1 MSDDRFSPMNCWI
14 VAVEGGLKR
23 ANTFDRRLIK
33 TYERKR
39 DFIVEGMSAAFKEN
53 EIKLPNIF
61 RKIGVDNDTPSES
74 VEDTGGS
81 ESSKRGRGKKS
92 PGGVKPTKLPTCSLP
107 TNMTPTFYVGGGNGT
122 SLVEAPLLGLG
133 WKRITDKYDE
143 RFRLKWVECKSR
155 INYGSFRE
163 GEQLVNHVPNSHLL
177 TNKLGLLNSLKE
189 YERVTLSTKGR
200 LPRLRM
206 SDFHPETYKLDEKSD
221 RDLFLEVYKDNEIW
235 ICKPVG
241 MNQGKG
247 IFLIRTREEIN
258 QLLEEREQKKQQA
271 QKPGRP
277 LMNRI
282 VQRYIMNPLLLDGRK
297 FDVRAYML
305 VASTVP
311 FLILYHKGYVR
322 LSCLKY
328 NSDDTN
334 LGIHLTNQFVQK
346 KDPNYKEL
354 KEDTAW
360 SMDKFNDYVNEQVR
374 PDCPVEIEEDWV
386 YNTFTKQMQKIMIHC
401 FNSVKHKLQS
411 RIGFFDLFGLD
422 FMVDTEMKVHL
433 IEVNTNPA
441 LHCNCEALKE
451 VIPGVVEET
460 LYVAI
465 ECFEKSKK
473 NQQLMPLQSLKNFTI
488 LYCGTR
494 PNTIVPRQIRSVSPV
509 KENSTAD
516 KPKPLSMGGPR
527 RGSSPTRQGQRSLTQ
542 STPLYNTNQRRT
554 EKNDSNIASNGNK
567 DSVSNSTS
575 KSVKTSASVKTSI
588 SAKTRH
594 ENKGKDIESVKTEG
608 IKQTNDNSEPVV
620 DNNDNND
627 NKPGSATKSEP
638 RSEPRSRGSTVV
650 VDTLSK
656 TTDSLNEA
664 TSALG
669 KISLS
674 LNQGGITDSL
684 LEEVKLKMTHAETS
698 NTGSTPNSSHPPTRE
713 RENLER
719 GN

>member
-1 MSDDRFSPMNCWI
+1 MDGN
-14 VAVEGGLKR
+14 LR
-23 ANTFDRRLIK
+23 AL
-33 TYERKR
+33 
-39 DFIVEGMSAAFKEN
+39 
-53 EIKLPNIF
+53 KLPFDWRVRTVYPHKDRLMVNGKNMRRYLTERGVLPICND
-61 RKIGVDNDTPSES
+61 IGVETDTPSEA
-74 VEDTGGS
+74 VEDSSGT
-81 ESSKRGRGKKS
+81 ESGKKIRCKKS
-92 PGGVKPTKLPTCSLP
+92 PGAKVTKLPSCSLP
-107 TNMTPTFYVGGGNGT
+107 TNMTPTFYVGGGNGV
-122 SLVEAPLLGLG
+122 SLVEAPLVSLG
-133 WKRITDKYDE
+133 WKRITDKFDE
-143 RFRLKWVECKSR
+143 RFKLKWVECKTR
-155 INYGSFRE
+155 INYGAFRE
-163 GEQLVNHVPNSHLL
+163 GDQLVNHLPNSHLL

-221 RDLFLEVYKDNEIW
+221 RDLFLEVYKDNEMW

-247 IFLIRTREEIN
+247 IFLIRNREAIN
-258 QLLEEREQKKQQA
+258 QLLEEREQKKQQP

-282 VQRYIMNPLLLDGRK
+282 VQRYITNPLLLEGRK

-322 LSCLKY
+322 LCCHKY
-328 NSDDTN
+328 EADNID
-334 LGIHLTNQFVQK
+334 LGVHLTNQFVQK
-346 KDPNYKEL
+346 KDPNYKDL
-354 KEDTAW
+354 KENTAW
-360 SMDKFNDYVNEQVR
+360 TMDKFNEYINESVR
-374 PDCPVEIEEDWV
+374 PTCPVEIEEDWV

-411 RIGFFDLFGLD
+411 RIGYFDLFGLD
-422 FMVDTEMKVHL
+422 FMVDTDMKVHL

-473 NQQLMPLQSLKNFTI
+473 NQPLMPLQSLKNFTI

-494 PNTIVPRQIRSVSPV
+494 PNTIIPRQSRSVSPV
-509 KENSTAD
+509 KENNTAEKQ
-516 KPKPLSMGGPR
+516 KPASLGSLR
-527 RGSSPTRQGQRSLTQ
+527 RASSPTRQGQRSLTQ
-542 STPLYNTNQRRT
+542 STPLYAASQRRNS
-554 EKNDSNIASNGNK
+554 EKNDSL
-567 DSVSNSTS
+567 SNSATSNKESAANSQTLSSASS
-575 KSVKTSASVKTSI
+575 KSGKSSSSTKTSAKSNPQN
-588 SAKTRH
+588 
-594 ENKGKDIESVKTEG
+594 EKDTGESTGANNVERGNGETELDTKESEEKEPTKTESKKEKVG
-608 IKQTNDNSEPVV
+608 
-620 DNNDNND
+620 
-627 NKPGSATKSEP
+627 
-638 RSEPRSRGSTVV
+638 TVV

-669 KISLS
+669 RLSLS
-674 LNQGGITDSL
+674 LNQGGLTDSL
-684 LEEVKLKMTHAETS
+684 LEEVRLKMTHAENLNSATK
-698 NTGSTPNSSHPPTRE
+698 PNSARSTRE

>member
-1 MSDDRFSPMNCWI
+1 MDGRPRFPP
-14 VAVEGGLKR
+14 
-23 ANTFDRRLIK
+23 FDQRVRRLRASSTEIVI
-33 TYERKR
+33 EGLNMKR
-39 DFIVEGMSAAFKEN
+39 YLSEKGTLPIINNLGVEADSPLDGTDE
-53 EIKLPNIF
+53 
-61 RKIGVDNDTPSES
+61 
-74 VEDTGGS
+74 TGGS
-81 ESSKRGRGKKS
+81 ESGKKVHGKKS
-92 PGGVKPTKLPTCSLP
+92 PGGAKVTKLPTCSLP
-107 TNMTPTFYVGGGNGT
+107 TNMTPTFYVGGGNGV
-122 SLVEAPLLGLG
+122 SLVEQPLVNMG
-133 WKRITDKYDE
+133 WKRTTDKFDE
-143 RFRLKWVECKSR
+143 RFKLKWVECKSR
-155 INYGSFRE
+155 INYGAFRE
-163 GEQLVNHVPNSHLL
+163 GDQLVNHLPNSHLL

-221 RDLFLEVYKDNEIW
+221 RDLFLEIYKDNEIW
-235 ICKPVG
+235 ICKPIG

-247 IFLIRTREEIN
+247 IFLIRSREAIN
-258 QLLEEREQKKQQA
+258 QLLEEREQKKQLP

-282 VQRYIMNPLLLDGRK
+282 VQRYITNPLLLDGRK

-322 LSCLKY
+322 LCCNKY
-328 NSDDTN
+328 DPEDSN
-334 LGIHLTNQFVQK
+334 LTTHLTNQFVQK
-346 KDPNYKEL
+346 KDPSYKDL
-354 KEDTAW
+354 KENTAW
-360 SMDKFNDYVNEQVR
+360 SMDKFNDYINEKVR

-386 YNTFTKQMQKIMIHC
+386 YNTFTKSMQKIMIHC

-411 RIGFFDLFGLD
+411 RLGFFDLFGLD
-422 FMVDTEMKVHL
+422 FMVDTDMKVHL

-441 LHCNCEALKE
+441 LHCNCEALKD

-473 NQQLMPLQSLKNFTI
+473 NQPLLPLQSLKNFTI

-494 PNTIVPRQIRSVSPV
+494 PNTIIPRQSRSVSPV
-509 KENSTAD
+509 KDNSTAE
-516 KPKPLSMGGPR
+516 KARPVAQAALR
-527 RGSSPTRQGQRSLTQ
+527 RAASPTRQGQRSSLTQ
-542 STPLYNTNQRRT
+542 STPLYAVRKL
-554 EKNDSNIASNGNK
+554 EKGDATMSSSGNK
-567 DSVSNSTS
+567 ESTMVTNSQGAATS
-575 KSVKTSASVKTSI
+575 KSGKTAANLKTAS
-588 SAKTRH
+588 SAKVKA
-594 ENKGKDIESVKTEG
+594 EKESEEKNVESNIEE
-608 IKQTNDNSEPVV
+608 
-620 DNNDNND
+620 D
-627 NKPGSATKSEP
+627 NKTKEENENESNDTKVVKKE
-638 RSEPRSRGSTVV
+638 RTSTVI

-664 TSALG
+664 TTALG
-669 KISLS
+669 RLSLS

-684 LEEVKLKMTHAETS
+684 LEEVRLKMTHAESGNSQSVNTATS
-698 NTGSTPNSSHPPTRE
+698 QMEPPKSAKKPTSARSSRE